1 MINNKNKVKSN
12 SDLYHINTR
21 QKCNFHQQSSN
32 LSLYQ
37 KGVKHKGLYSLPQSI
52 KNLSDNPK
60 SALKN
65 YLYTQS
71 PYHVEEYFNINT
83 E

>member
-1 MINNKNKVKSN
+1 MINNKNKFKS
-12 SDLYHINTR
+12 
-21 QKCNFHQQSSN
+21 
-32 LSLYQ
+32 
-37 KGVKHKGLYSLPQSI
+37 KHKGLYSLPQI
-52 KNLSDNPK
+52 TKNLSDNPK

-71 PYHVEEYFNINT
+71 SYYVEEYFNINT

>member
-1 MINNKNKVKSN
+1 MQFSPTVIKFITTSKRSKIKQHKV
-12 SDLYHINTR
+12 
-21 QKCNFHQQSSN
+21 
-32 LSLYQ
+32 
-37 KGVKHKGLYSLPQSI
+37 LYSLPQSI

-65 YLYTQS
+65 YLYIHS
-71 PYHVEEYFNINT
+71 SYYVEEYFSVNT